1 MPSNDNDTGQL
12 IRAGSELRLSGRINL
27 STVPGLYRQIRRELV
42 PGITG
47 LDCSGIEDGDSA
59 AVGLLLACVR
69 IARGQE
75 FSLQIK
81 GMGPQI
87 LSLARLYDVDRILQ
101 PDAEGLAAGDEDVV
115 LEEDL
120 TLEARHV
127 LLRHRSA

>member
-1 MPSNDNDTGQL
+1 MLACKLKT
-12 IRAGSELRLSGRINL
+12 L
-27 STVPGLYRQIRRELV
+27 STVG
-42 PGITG
+42 
-47 LDCSGIEDGDSA
+47 

-101 PDAEGLAAGDEDVV
+101 PAAVKEP
-115 LEEDL
+115 LI
-120 TLEARHV
+120 
-127 LLRHRSA
+127 